1 MKSQKPMNRH
11 KNLKKNNKNEGII
24 PSYFKTYYKVV
35 ITKTLY
41 IKRKAY
47 KPVDQNRVLK
57 INFYIKVR

>member
-35 ITKTLY
+35 IIKTLY
-41 IKRKAY
+41 IKKKKAY
-47 KPVDQNRVLK
+47 KPVD
-57 INFYIKVR
+57 